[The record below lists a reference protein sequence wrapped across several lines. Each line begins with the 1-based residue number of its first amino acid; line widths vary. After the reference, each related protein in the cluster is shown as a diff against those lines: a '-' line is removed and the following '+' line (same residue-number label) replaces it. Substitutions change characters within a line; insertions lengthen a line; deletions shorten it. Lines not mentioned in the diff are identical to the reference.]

1 MRKHKEITSVSVCSV
16 KVAKKI
22 EDVSIKRSIITLAP
36 TSTTTLLFGVLATRL
51 VCNVISDI
59 DFSID
64 WQ

>member
-1 MRKHKEITSVSVCSV
+1 V

-22 EDVSIKRSIITLAP
+22 EDISIKKSIITLAP